1 MEQLLYNM
9 VYSKPL
15 NVLAHLILIII
26 VKMKKL
32 DTEKIG
38 NLPNVTQL
46 SNSKDQNQTLEG

>member
-26 VKMKKL
+26 VKMKKR